1 MTEYAEY
8 LERKRAEYGTK
19 FDPSNLVN
27 EFAVYF
33 RGPRVKVQFGTGEVK
48 FGRIGVTTGWRP
60 VFLLMKDSRSH
71 GSSNTINKGDHIVA
85 IQSANRKY
93 IPVTL

>member
-8 LERKRAEYGTK
+8 LKRKRAEYGAK

-48 FGRIGVTTGWRP
+48 FGRIPEAPHPDLQR
-60 VFLLMKDSRSH
+60 
-71 GSSNTINKGDHIVA
+71 
-85 IQSANRKY
+85 
-93 IPVTL
+93 